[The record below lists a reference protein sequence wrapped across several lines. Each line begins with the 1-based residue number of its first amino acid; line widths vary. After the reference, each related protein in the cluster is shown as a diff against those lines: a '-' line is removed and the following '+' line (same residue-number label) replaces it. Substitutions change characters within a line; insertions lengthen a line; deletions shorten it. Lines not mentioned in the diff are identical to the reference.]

1 MSESKLSGP
10 EPGRP
15 YTGETTPIQRSQ
27 PGVIPRRTPVAHPG
41 PPGAPA
47 RQQPG
52 GVPPRTLAAP
62 PAPPAPYHAV
72 RRRAPYRPRRRVWP
86 WVRKALLIA
95 LAALLMGMGLFYW
108 HVHAIAQTIV
118 VAETRPNPPVAS
130 PLLGGM
136 NVLLIGVDERPD
148 YPGEGVRSDTLILA
162 HIDAIRRHVSL
173 LSIPR
178 DTQVE
183 IPEIGITKINIAY
196 GQGYARAAAAQNPGL
211 TPQQGGM
218 ALTAQIVEDFLRLPE
233 RGLRVQY
240 TAQINFDGFAG
251 VIDALGGI
259 TIDVPRLIIDDE
271 YPTPNFGIMRV
282 EFQPGVQRMDGATAL
297 MYVRTRHADSD
308 FGRSERQQQVLHAI
322 LAELRA
328 KNMVQRMAVMS
339 ALRRVVEGQDGNVSP
354 VLTTLPI
361 ARPDVLLGFMLLSIN
376 LDPDQINQVHISPE
390 TVAVTEIGTNL
401 IWDSDGVWQQVDR
414 WLTRPDERT
423 EQATVQVFNGTEI
436 NGLAKQVSIELEQ
449 AHFRIL
455 APENAPPGDYPYTIV
470 YDVNHKPRTGQR
482 VARTLRAKI
491 QHGPPPDGI
500 ASQADI
506 VVVLG
511 TDKSGQ

>member
-1 MSESKLSGP
+1 MPESKPSHP

-15 YTGETTPIQRSQ
+15 YTGETIPIQRSQ
-27 PGVIPRRTPVAHPG
+27 PGAVPPRTPVVRHG
-41 PPGAPA
+41 PSGAPA

-52 GVPPRTLAAP
+52 AVPPRTPVAP
-62 PAPPAPYHAV
+62 PAPPTPYRSAQP
-72 RRRAPYRPRRRVWP
+72 RAPYRPRRRIWP

-95 LAALLMGMGLFYW
+95 LVALLMGMGLFYW
-108 HVHAIAQTIV
+108 HIRAVAQAIV

-162 HIDAIRRHVSL
+162 HIDATGRHVSL

-183 IPEIGITKINIAY
+183 IPEVGTTKINIAY

-271 YPTPNFGIMRV
+271 YPTPNFGIMRI

-297 MYVRTRHADSD
+297 MYARTRHADSD

-322 LAELRA
+322 VAELRA
-328 KNMVQRMAVMS
+328 KNMVQRMAVMP

-361 ARPDVLLGFMLLSIN
+361 ARPDVLLGFMLLSTN
-376 LDPDQINQVHISPE
+376 LDPDQINQVRISPE

-401 IWDSDGVWQQVDR
+401 IWDADGVRQQVDQ
-414 WLTRPDERT
+414 WLTRPSERT

-436 NGLAKQVSIELEQ
+436 NGLAGQVSIELEQ
-449 AHFRIL
+449 AQFRIL
-455 APENAPPGDYPYTIV
+455 VPENAPPGDYPRTIV
-470 YDVNHKPRTGQR
+470 YDVNHKPRTSQR
-482 VARTLRAKI
+482 VARTLRAEI
-491 QHGPPPDGI
+491 RRGPPPDGI
-500 ASQADI
+500 ASLADI

-511 TDKSGQ
+511 RDRSGR